1 MQCSSTVSRALRHS
15 CALGLTAVLIGGCE
29 RRTIPEKPNIVLI
42 MADDLGYGHLG
53 SYGQARI
60 RTPNI
65 DRLADEGVRFTQ
77 FYSGST
83 VCAPARSVLMTGR
96 HTGRT
101 SVRGNTGGISLLPK
115 DVTLGEV
122 LRGAGYATGVFGKW
136 GLGDHGTAGV
146 PYAQGFDE
154 FVGYL
159 HQVHAHF
166 YYPSFLWDNDR
177 RLELPENAGDRRVT
191 YSHDVVTDRALQF
204 VRQHRDGPFFLYLAY
219 TIPHTE
225 LLVPEESM
233 RAYDGA
239 FPEPN
244 PYPGDGHYAA
254 QEQPRT
260 AFAAMVSRMDRDVG
274 RLASLLGELGIDDR
288 TIVLFTS
295 DNGGQDGWGAD
306 LAFFEGNGPLRGGK
320 MNLYEGGIRVPL
332 IARWPGVVA
341 AGRVSDHV
349 WAFWDVLPTLAEL
362 SGAPAPEDIDGV
374 SMLPAVLGVGRV
386 GHQPVT
392 HEFLYWEYGNVLGQ
406 APIRQAVRWG
416 TWKGLRADLDSP
428 LELYDLAVD
437 LGETTDVADSHPD
450 IVARLAAYLDST
462 HTPVREYPAELT
474 TYRYVGQDSVRGW

>member
-1 MQCSSTVSRALRHS
+1 MRHPS
-15 CALGLTAVLIGGCE
+15 VTPGSFARRCTLLAAAVLGGCGG
-29 RRTIPEKPNIVLI
+29 PAAPQKPNIILI

-60 RTPNI
+60 RTPNL

-101 SVRGNTGGISLLPK
+101 SVRGNTGGIPLLRE
-115 DVTLGEV
+115 DVTLAEV
-122 LRGAGYATGVFGKW
+122 LRDAGYATGIFGKW
-136 GLGDHGTAGV
+136 GLGDHGTEGV
-146 PYAQGFDE
+146 PYLQGFDE

-159 HQVHAHF
+159 HQVHAHY
-166 YYPSFLWDNDR
+166 YYPAFLWDNDR
-177 RLELPENAGDRRVT
+177 RLDLAGNVDGGRTT

-204 VRQHRDGPFFLYLAY
+204 VREHRDGPFFLYLAY

-225 LLVPEESM
+225 LLVPEASM
-233 RAYDGA
+233 LEYDGA

-254 QEQPRT
+254 QERPRT

-274 RLASLLGELGIDDR
+274 RLASLLRELGIDAR

-306 LAFFEGNGPLRGGK
+306 LAFFRGNGPLRGGK
-320 MNLYEGGIRVPL
+320 MSLYEGGIRVPL
-332 IARWPGVVA
+332 IARWPGVIA
-341 AGRVSDHV
+341 SERVSDHV

-362 SGAPAPEDIDGV
+362 SGASAPRDIDGV
-374 SMLPAVLGVGRV
+374 SMLPAVLGAERVGRD
-386 GHQPVT
+386 PAA

-406 APIRQAVRWG
+406 APIGQAARWG
-416 TWKGLRADLDSP
+416 NWKGVRGDLGAP

-437 LGETTDVADSHPD
+437 LGEAVDVAAGHPD
-450 IVARLAAYLDST
+450 VVARITAYLDSAR
-462 HTPVREYPAELT
+462 TPTRAYAPEVS
-474 TYRYVGQDSVRGW
+474 TYRYVGQDSVRRW